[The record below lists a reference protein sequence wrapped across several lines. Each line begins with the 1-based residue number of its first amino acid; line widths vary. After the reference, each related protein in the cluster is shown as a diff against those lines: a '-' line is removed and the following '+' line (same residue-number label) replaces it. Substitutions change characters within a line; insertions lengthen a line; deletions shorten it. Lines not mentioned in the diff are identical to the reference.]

1 MIFKLELL
9 PLDLCVIGS
18 KQVRGR
24 SLVTSQKGVSSA
36 LFTLTEEDATDV
48 NEEEDD
54 YYFSD

>member
-54 YYFSD
+54 YE